1 MKPVLVI
8 GTADTKAEELG
19 FLANVLRAQYP
30 AVKLVDVSTGS
41 GAVVADLRIDVPAT
55 EVAQCHPKGR
65 AAVLGLDDRGQAV
78 AAMGQALAR
87 YLALQTDVGG
97 VMGIGGGGGTS
108 IITTG
113 MRAMPF
119 GLPKIMVSTLAS
131 GDVAPYVGIS
141 DLMMLPAVSDLAGL
155 NRISRTVLHN
165 AAMAMAGMAQR
176 PAPMTGGKPAIGLSM
191 FGVTTPCVM
200 TIAAALRDQFDC
212 LVFHATGT
220 GGRVM
225 EKLADEGLLT
235 ALIDMTTTEVVDL
248 LLGGVLPA
256 TDDRF
261 GAVARRG
268 LPWVGSVGACDM
280 INFGA
285 YDTVPDHYKTRTLY
299 RHNPQVTLVRTTA
312 EENSRIGAWIA
323 ARLNL
328 CSGPV
333 RLLLPEG
340 GVSALDAPG
349 KAFHDPIADAALFAA
364 LEAGL
369 QTTDLR
375 RLIRLPS
382 HINDSAFAE
391 AAVTAF
397 RDITA

>member
-141 DLMMLPAVSDLAGL
+141 DLMMLPAVTDLAGL

-200 TIAAALRDQFDC
+200 TIASALRDQFDC

-375 RLIRLPS
+375 RLIRLPC

>member
-113 MRAMPF
+113 MRDMPF

-141 DLMMLPAVSDLAGL
+141 DLMMLPAVTDLAGL

-261 GAVARRG
+261 GAMARRG

-349 KAFHDPIADAALFAA
+349 KAFQDPIADSALFAA

-369 QTTDLR
+369 QTTDQR
-375 RLIRLPS
+375 RLIRLPC

>member
-113 MRAMPF
+113 MRDMPF

-141 DLMMLPAVSDLAGL
+141 DLMMLPAVTDLAGL

-220 GGRVM
+220 GGRAM

-369 QTTDLR
+369 QTTDQR
-375 RLIRLPS
+375 RLIRLPC

>member
-19 FLANVLRAQYP
+19 FLVKILRANYS
-30 AVKLVDVSTGS
+30 AVELVDVSTGG
-41 GAVVADLRIDVPAT
+41 GAAAADLRIDVPAT

-65 AAVLGLDDRGQAV
+65 AAVLGHDDRGEAV
-78 AAMGQALAR
+78 AAMGQALSR
-87 YLALQTDVGG
+87 YLATRTDVGG
-97 VMGIGGGGGTS
+97 VIGIGGGGGTS
-108 IITTG
+108 IITSG
-113 MRAMPF
+113 MRDMPF

-131 GDVAPYVGIS
+131 GDVAPFVGIS
-141 DLMMLPAVSDLAGL
+141 DLMMLPAVTDLAGL

-165 AAMAMAGMAQR
+165 AAMAMASMAQH
-176 PAPMTGGKPAIGLSM
+176 PAPITGGKPAIGLSM
-191 FGVTTPCVM
+191 FGVTTPCVVAI
-200 TIAAALRDQFDC
+200 TASLRAQFDC

-225 EKLADEGLLT
+225 EKLADDGLLT

-285 YDTVPDHYKTRTLY
+285 YDTVPDQYKTRTLY

-312 EENSRIGAWIA
+312 EENTRIGKWIA

-328 CSGPV
+328 CTGPV

-349 KAFHDPIADAALFAA
+349 KAFHDPKADAALFAA

-369 QTTDLR
+369 QTTDQR
-375 RLIRLPS
+375 RLIRLPY

-391 AAVTAF
+391 AAVAAF

>member
-113 MRAMPF
+113 MRDMPF

-141 DLMMLPAVSDLAGL
+141 DLMMLPAVTDLAGL

-165 AAMAMAGMAQR
+165 AAMAMAGMAQH

-369 QTTDLR
+369 QTTDQR
-375 RLIRLPS
+375 RLIRLPC

>member
-1 MKPVLVI
+1 MKPILVI
-8 GTADTKAEELG
+8 GTVDTKAEELG
-19 FLANVLRAQYP
+19 FLAEVLRARYP
-30 AVKLVDVSTGS
+30 AVELVDVSTGG
-41 GAVVADLRIDVPAT
+41 GAGADLSVDVTAT
-55 EVAQCHPKGR
+55 EVADFHPESR
-65 AAVLGLDDRGQAV
+65 AAVLGIGDRGEAV
-78 AAMGQALAR
+78 AAMGQALSRFLSAR
-87 YLALQTDVGG
+87 TDIAG
-97 VMGIGGGGGTS
+97 VIGIGGGGGTS
-108 IITTG
+108 IITTA
-113 MRAMPF
+113 MRDMPF

-131 GDVAPYVGIS
+131 GDVALYVGIS
-141 DLMMLPAVSDLAGL
+141 DLVMMPAVTDLAGL
-155 NRISRTVLHN
+155 NRISRTILHN
-165 AAMAMAGMAQR
+165 AAMAMVGMAQH
-176 PAPMTGGKPAIGLSM
+176 PAPITDGKPAIGLSM

-200 TIAAALRDQFDC
+200 AITASLRAQFEC

-225 EKLADEGLLT
+225 EKLADDGLLT
-235 ALIDMTTTEVVDL
+235 ALIDITTTEVADL

-285 YDTVPDHYKTRTLY
+285 HDTVPHRYKTRRLY
-299 RHNPQVTLVRTTA
+299 CHNPQVTLVRTTA
-312 EENSRIGAWIA
+312 DENTQIGAWIA

-328 CSGPV
+328 CPGPV

-349 KAFHDPIADAALFAA
+349 QTFHDPKADAALFAA

-369 QTTDLR
+369 RMTDQR
-375 RLIRLPS
+375 RLIRLPY
-382 HINDSAFAE
+382 HINDPAFAK
-391 AAVTAF
+391 AAVAAF
-397 RDITA
+397 YEITA